1 MHNGIRVARRLAVR
15 VLGGVRIGGR
25 VLEAHQ
31 HADLDGERLLVE
43 FERLLG
49 AAVEEQ
55 VNLRL
60 HQYLPFA
67 FGLSIAIAASFSAT
81 PSARRP
87 PCDGRSP
94 GSRRS

>member
-1 MHNGIRVARRLAVR
+1 MHNSIRLARRFAVG

-25 VLEAHQ
+25 VLEAHE
-31 HADLDGERLLVE
+31 HPDLDAERLLVE
-43 FERLLG
+43 FERFLG

-67 FGLSIAIAASFSAT
+67 LEYRLRLQLTFLRRYLLSDRLMVVDRGAFAEI
-81 PSARRP
+81 
-87 PCDGRSP
+87 
-94 GSRRS
+94 